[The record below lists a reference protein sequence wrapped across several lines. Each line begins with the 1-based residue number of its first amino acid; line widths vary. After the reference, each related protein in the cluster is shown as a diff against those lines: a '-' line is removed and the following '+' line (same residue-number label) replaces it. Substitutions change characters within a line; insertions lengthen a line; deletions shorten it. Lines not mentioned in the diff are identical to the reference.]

1 MAPGSDPQPLDGVG
15 SEDQFFLT
23 VQEDSYGLR
32 RKSGEP
38 GGQAGTFIQQSN
50 CRLEADF
57 VITDPDISMQR
68 LGFKLIM
75 RARTNYPRQVC
86 VIYWSTVQPR
96 ILCHVI
102 KSEFRE
108 KFDFWL
114 LLNNCMTL
122 WCEKFYE
129 AICFYSVKGSNLPIT
144 SVLMFCHITLA
155 NKLAQV
161 ICF

>member
-32 RKSGEP
+32 RKSGEE
-38 GGQAGTFIQQSN
+38 GGQVGTFIQQSN

-75 RARTNYPRQVC
+75 RARSNSPRQVC
-86 VIYWSTVQPR
+86 VIY
-96 ILCHVI
+96 
-102 KSEFRE
+102 
-108 KFDFWL
+108 
-114 LLNNCMTL
+114 
-122 WCEKFYE
+122 
-129 AICFYSVKGSNLPIT
+129 
-144 SVLMFCHITLA
+144 
-155 NKLAQV
+155 
-161 ICF
+161 